1 MRNKSKMANNVVEEG
16 KLLHSFDEIWAMHEK
31 LENSAEPSNSDAFQE
46 LVLQAIGQ
54 TEKAVHMVNELNLF
68 ATNEDIEEI
77 ATSDLRYMLLPALL
91 GYFTNKNTKLDRF
104 DVIQKSQMY
113 LIDFIRLCTLY
124 GITDAEVPKPYN
136 PADEDS
142 TPSTQQSDRSRSAD
156 IEQQGRQRQEKIA
169 RFRRRKQL
177 EESLQELRLQA
188 TKDHADDEISR
199 KYYLTVIDKFL
210 SDAFD
215 SLDSIEAE
223 LAILEH
229 MSKMKDR
236 GLEDK
241 PSTPAKKPTQEK
253 PIMRPFIITKN
264 EVQKAVFGLGY
275 PGIPTVTVDEFYNQ
289 RIQDGTFPSS
299 HCTDSR
305 HHQHDMANCHGD
317 HDHGSAEKTG
327 REDDQDE
334 DDEDSVHKARAWDD
348 WKDDHRRGW
357 GNTQN
362 KG

>member
-1 MRNKSKMANNVVEEG
+1 MANDVVEEG
-16 KLLHSFDEIWAMHEK
+16 KLLHLFDDIWAMHEK
-31 LENSAEPSNSDAFQE
+31 LENSTDPSNSDAFQE
-46 LVLQAIGQ
+46 LVQKSIDE
-54 TEKAVHMVNELNLF
+54 TEKAVHIVNELDLF

-104 DVIQKSQMY
+104 SVIQRSQIY
-113 LIDFIRLCTLY
+113 LIDFIRLCKLY
-124 GITDAEVPKPYN
+124 GVTDAEVPKPYN
-136 PADEDS
+136 QAGKDS
-142 TPSTQQSDRSRSAD
+142 PSSTEQTERSRSAD
-156 IEQQGRQRQEKIA
+156 IEQQGRHRQEKIA

-223 LAILEH
+223 IAILEH
-229 MSKMKDR
+229 MSKTKDH
-236 GLEDK
+236 GSAEK
-241 PSTPAKKPTQEK
+241 PSTPAKKPTQDK
-253 PIMRPFIITKN
+253 PITRPFIITKN

-275 PGIPTVTVDEFYNQ
+275 PGIPTVTVDEFYKQ
-289 RIQDGTFPSS
+289 RVQDGTFPSS
-299 HCTDSR
+299 HCTDS
-305 HHQHDMANCHGD
+305 HHHEAAECHG
-317 HDHGSAEKTG
+317 DHGSAEKNG
-327 REDDQDE
+327 HEDDRDE
-334 DDEDSVHKARAWDD
+334 GDDENVHNARAWDD